1 MPPGA
6 KFLSIAGEKI
16 VPMKLVKKTP
26 EYSIYQ
32 RGDERYAVQDAKRK
46 PVNGDEKVSILAAE
60 GLVKAPAP
68 KPAPVEEAPA
78 EDPAAEAAEEV
89 AAEAEAA
96 PEADAAEDKP
106 EA

>member
-1 MPPGA
+1 
-6 KFLSIAGEKI
+6 
-16 VPMKLVKKTP
+16 MKLVKKTP
-26 EYSIYQ
+26 EYSIFQ

-60 GLVKAPAP
+60 GLLKAPAP

-78 EDPAAEAAEEV
+78 EESAAEEV

-96 PEADAAEDKP
+96 PDADAAEDTP